1 MEKKKKRIIIGI
13 TAAAVAA
20 AAVAV
25 ALVLYFA
32 KGYEIRFEETFAEDL
47 TFEYGQEAD
56 IPKAYVVN
64 KHGIRQFGR
73 VAYLFTSAEGTETKT
88 NYPVAKCDSV
98 GDWTVTCSYENAEI
112 QKHFRV
118 VDTVA
123 PEIIVGALP
132 SDVFVGN
139 TDVEYT
145 VPGFDIKDSSPIDY
159 DNCSATL
166 YFEGEQVKYNTLTN
180 AFVPERDGEYVFK
193 LKAADIYGNT
203 SEKEC
208 RWRAKDAGW
217 TDQNLP
223 DGYLATFDS
232 IGYANLIS
240 SGFINGYWDGTE
252 VEEFL
257 EEYEGEKGV
266 LKVSAAYNVLGL
278 TAFKVKLAK
287 AITPKQLGD
296 NVVIIRYRVD
306 SKNTN
311 GILTVAGNY
320 QETIQS
326 AAAKSAVFVPGEW
339 QTVTLTAEDLTKYAY
354 TDEDGVFRSLQLGL
368 SRNGSG
374 SSVDVYLAS
383 ITIGRKLEAPKNL
396 GLSGGSLKW
405 DPVKGATGY
414 YLFADGEETELGADI
429 TSCSLG
435 KHKIFKVRAKGDG
448 LFTVDSDE
456 SIYVN
461 DMPAEGYLAEFDEA
475 YYQYLV
481 WNNGARAEGGMEWYE
496 SDSFEAAYDDKEKAL
511 RLDLTQGYVAAG
523 VVVRLPKAAETDSLD
538 RVVIR
543 FKSDGNVKCVR
554 AYQYGGPALL
564 LETTDIKEGWNS
576 LVISRSTLAGD
587 ASNTG
592 SFSGFQLM
600 FYANEKPTN
609 GKGQGTKMTVYLGT
623 VTRAVQLDAPTNL
636 KLSGNKLTWE
646 AVANAKGY
654 VVEED
659 GKKHSVNDTSY
670 TIKGGELF
678 QVYAAGDNK
687 FYVDSEKTILVNGSV
702 AEGYLASFDRPYYE
716 YLIWN
721 NGANAPGGMQWY
733 ESDSHKV
740 TYEIGTGTVR
750 VDMTMGYV
758 CAGSVIKFPKA
769 AKLSGVDDLIVRV
782 KLDGAVK
789 TVAFYQYG
797 GSGLIYKTTAVTTG
811 WNDIIIPKK
820 ALLADA
826 GSKDT
831 MSGIQLILYG
841 NEQGENGLNQGTATT
856 MYLDYIASIRRLDA
870 PANVKVEGNVLTWD
884 AVDGAV
890 KYLVYEDEATYTV
903 ASNSHTLHGGEL
915 LKVQALGDGRTTL
928 DSELTICINARV
940 SEGYLAEFNKEYYN
954 YLIWNNGADAPGGMQ
969 WYDFATFAANYDAAN
984 EEMDVTARYGA
995 VCSGMVVKFPQGKA
1009 LEAGKDLVLNIKL
1022 DDTVKALKLYP
1033 YGLEGTIYATRDL
1046 KVGWNRIIVPAGK
1059 VAAAVGS
1066 NTFEGLQIVLYDNAE
1081 YGPTA
1086 HVPAKTAN
1094 INLGKIHYAKALD
1107 KPVLTVE
1114 DTTVNWTAVEHAD
1127 SYDVYVNDEWKRNQT
1142 STSYSIA
1149 GLANGIYSIK
1159 VVAKSDKEIYLDA
1172 ASDAVKY
1179 SNLEILNVPVLT
1191 YHDGTVSFTSVSGAA
1206 GYKIEIDGTEYD
1218 IDKSAVSVKPA
1229 ELIGKQI
1236 LVKYRMKAVGDNQTT
1251 ADSEWSDYQ
1260 IQDLLLEKDYIADF
1274 DEGYTVLVWNNG
1286 ANAEGGQQWY
1296 ESDSFKASYD
1306 SEEEGIRLALKHGY
1320 VCAGFILR
1328 FPQTVQKSEI
1338 DNLVLRIKLDENV
1351 KKLQVFEYNGTGV
1364 MMEFKDLKAGWNE
1377 LIIPRANLKNDP
1389 GKDYISGLQIAMYT
1403 SNNSVLGD
1411 SQGRDIT
1418 AVLGSV
1424 RNMKNTEPE
1433 YKDITITGI
1442 DGNTNATAIYLNLS
1456 AGTGVGTWAS
1466 FASDSAL
1473 TTEGILYN
1481 GVKLAVN
1488 AQTTWVENMFC
1499 IQPGRTPVAGDI
1511 LKITG
1516 TFKCGDV
1523 GIKVAEYALQYTGT
1537 TWVVYEEG
1545 DYDLIRITGVE
1556 SAYTNASAIYLNL
1569 SAGTGVSAW
1578 ASFAS
1583 DSTLETEGILYNG
1596 VKLAINAQTTWAANM
1611 FCIQPGRTPV
1621 TGDKIKIAGTFK
1633 CGDVGIR
1640 VAEYVL
1646 QYNGTTWVAYEGA
1659 ETSSQLMIQGGLGAA
1674 IRSRV
1679 LRDGKEHL

>member
-73 VAYLFTSAEGTETKT
+73 VTYLFTSAEGTETKT

-98 GDWTVTCSYENAEI
+98 GDWTVTCSYENAEL

-166 YFEGEQVKYNTLTN
+166 FFEGEQVKYNTLTN

-208 RWRAKDAGW
+208 RWRAKDADW
-217 TDQNLP
+217 TDQDLP

-240 SGFINGYWDGTE
+240 SGFINEYWDGTE

-326 AAAKSAVFVPGEW
+326 AAAKSAVFAPGEW

-368 SRNGSG
+368 SRNGCG

-429 TSCSLG
+429 TSYPLG

-461 DMPAEGYLAEFDEA
+461 DTPAEGYLAEFDEA

-523 VVVRLPKAAETDSLD
+523 IVVRLPKAAETDSLD
-538 RVVIR
+538 HVVIR
-543 FKSDGNVKCVR
+543 FKSDGSVKCVR

-576 LVISRSTLAGD
+576 LVIPKNMLAGD
-587 ASNTG
+587 ASDTG

-687 FYVDSEKTILVNGSV
+687 FYVNSEKTILVNGSV
-702 AEGYLASFDRPYYE
+702 AEGYLASFDRPFYE

-721 NGANAPGGMQWY
+721 NGASAPGGMQWY
-733 ESDSHKV
+733 ESAAFLAKCDTANQKMDV
-740 TYEIGTGTVR
+740 TATF
-750 VDMTMGYV
+750 GYV
-758 CAGSVIKFPKA
+758 CA
-769 AKLSGVDDLIVRV
+769 
-782 KLDGAVK
+782 
-789 TVAFYQYG
+789 
-797 GSGLIYKTTAVTTG
+797 
-811 WNDIIIPKK
+811 
-820 ALLADA
+820 
-826 GSKDT
+826 
-831 MSGIQLILYG
+831 
-841 NEQGENGLNQGTATT
+841 
-856 MYLDYIASIRRLDA
+856 
-870 PANVKVEGNVLTWD
+870 
-884 AVDGAV
+884 
-890 KYLVYEDEATYTV
+890 
-903 ASNSHTLHGGEL
+903 
-915 LKVQALGDGRTTL
+915 
-928 DSELTICINARV
+928 
-940 SEGYLAEFNKEYYN
+940 
-954 YLIWNNGADAPGGMQ
+954 
-969 WYDFATFAANYDAAN
+969 
-984 EEMDVTARYGA
+984 
-995 VCSGMVVKFPQGKA
+995 GMVVKFPQEEP
-1009 LEAGKDLVLNIKL
+1009 LQTGKDVVVNIKL
-1022 DDTVKALKLYP
+1022 DDNVKCVSLYP
-1033 YGLEGTIYATRDL
+1033 YGVEGLLL
-1046 KVGWNRIIVPAGK
+1046 KVSDVTSGWNRLVIPAEK
-1059 VAAAVGS
+1059 LAAAVGGQE
-1066 NTFEGLQIVLYDNAE
+1066 FKGLQVILHDNAE
-1081 YGPTA
+1081 GGFTQSGTA
-1086 HVPAKTAN
+1086 LQTTVS
-1094 INLGKIHYAKALD
+1094 IGKIYYASSLA
-1107 KPVLTVE
+1107 KPTLTLE
-1114 DTTVNWTAVEHAD
+1114 GTTVNWPAVEDAD
-1127 SYDVYVNDEWKRNQT
+1127 SYDIDVNDEWKCNQT
-1142 STSYSIA
+1142 STSYSVA

-1179 SNLEILNVPVLT
+1179 SNLEFLNVPVLT
-1191 YHDGTVSFTSVSGAA
+1191 YQDGTVSFTSVSGAA
-1206 GYKIEIDGTEYD
+1206 GYKIEINGTEYD

-1251 ADSEWSDYQ
+1251 TDSEWSDYQ
-1260 IQDLLLEKDYIADF
+1260 IQDLLLEEGYIADF
-1274 DEGYTVLVWNNG
+1274 DEGYTALVWNNG

-1377 LIIPRANLKNDP
+1377 LIIPRASLKNDP

-1403 SNNSVLGD
+1403 SNNSALGD

-1418 AVLGSV
+1418 VVLGSV

-1499 IQPGRTPVAGDI
+1499 IQPGRTPMAGDI

-1583 DSTLETEGILYNG
+1583 DSILETEGILYNG

-1659 ETSSQLMIQGGLGAA
+1659 ETSSRLMIQGGLGAA